1 MATLLSTAEVARV
14 LRIHQ
19 VSAARVIR
27 EGQLPALKVGKTWI
41 IREEDLEAVARN
53 YNNRR
58 GRRPRPRERG
68 QE

>member
-1 MATLLSTAEVARV
+1 MAEFCSTAEVARL

-27 EGQLPALKVGKTWI
+27 EGQLPALKVGKTWVVSK
-41 IREEDLEAVARN
+41 EDLEALAEN

-58 GRRPRPRERG
+58 GRRPGPKERRS
-68 QE
+68 